1 MTVRGADTRFSPYD
15 RSTGASRSTTIAG
28 LAVQRAAADI
38 RAQLDEIAASSDID
52 PTDHLALMRRHF
64 GFAGGELIGR
74 GEVAPTGT
82 GSYAEGPVF
91 WEVCVGAAEVEV
103 DPDTGVVRVRRTA
116 TAADVGR
123 AINPQLVERQDEGAT
138 LQGIGNALFEEMVYE
153 DGLLLNDSLLDY
165 RVPSF
170 QDLPDEMTCVIVEN
184 GDGPGPYG
192 AKGCGEGAL
201 AAVPAAIVN
210 ALADAGVPMNRVAPD
225 AGTRLAAHPR
235 AEEGGQVARAVKRAA
250 VIGTGTMGPGMGA
263 VLARAGI
270 ETALYDVSDEQ
281 LEKAKAGAELAAQ
294 VLERLEAAQEDG
306 GSLRFE
312 SDLAAA
318 LEGADF
324 VLEAVPEKLELKHEV
339 FPKFE
344 EHVADDAILASNTSG
359 IPITKIASVTEHP
372 ERVVGMHW
380 SNPPHL
386 IPMIEVIPGEQT
398 SQDTVDAT
406 SELVRR
412 IGYHPVV
419 EREVAGFVENRILY
433 AILRECLDLVDRGI
447 IDPEGLDLNVRW
459 GIGYKL
465 AVIGPME
472 LLDMAG
478 LDIYNAVGS
487 YLNQDLSTS
496 GDVSSTIRDLID
508 KGRLGMKTGGGIY
521 DYTPEQIDELRAKRA
536 GKLVAVRKA
545 LEA

>member
-1 MTVRGADTRFSPYD
+1 
-15 RSTGASRSTTIAG
+15 
-28 LAVQRAAADI
+28 
-38 RAQLDEIAASSDID
+38 
-52 PTDHLALMRRHF
+52 
-64 GFAGGELIGR
+64 
-74 GEVAPTGT
+74 
-82 GSYAEGPVF
+82 
-91 WEVCVGAAEVEV
+91 
-103 DPDTGVVRVRRTA
+103 
-116 TAADVGR
+116 
-123 AINPQLVERQDEGAT
+123 
-138 LQGIGNALFEEMVYE
+138 
-153 DGLLLNDSLLDY
+153 
-165 RVPSF
+165 
-170 QDLPDEMTCVIVEN
+170 
-184 GDGPGPYG
+184 
-192 AKGCGEGAL
+192 
-201 AAVPAAIVN
+201 
-210 ALADAGVPMNRVAPD
+210 
-225 AGTRLAAHPR
+225 
-235 AEEGGQVARAVKRAA
+235 
-250 VIGTGTMGPGMGA
+250 
-263 VLARAGI
+263 
-270 ETALYDVSDEQ
+270 
-281 LEKAKAGAELAAQ
+281 
-294 VLERLEAAQEDG
+294 
-306 GSLRFE
+306 
-312 SDLAAA
+312 
-318 LEGADF
+318 
-324 VLEAVPEKLELKHEV
+324 
-339 FPKFE
+339 
-344 EHVADDAILASNTSG
+344 
-359 IPITKIASVTEHP
+359 
-372 ERVVGMHW
+372 MHW

-398 SQDTVDAT
+398 SQETVDAT

-419 EREVAGFVENRILY
+419 EREVPGFVENRILY